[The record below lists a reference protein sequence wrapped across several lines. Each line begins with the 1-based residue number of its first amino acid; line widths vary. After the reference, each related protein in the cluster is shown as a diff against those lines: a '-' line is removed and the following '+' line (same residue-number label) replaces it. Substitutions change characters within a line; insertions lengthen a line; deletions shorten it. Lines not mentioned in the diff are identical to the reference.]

1 VTVGKD
7 GDLSISVRFQDVK
20 AMNDFEKDI
29 PKVIEDIKQAFL
41 FKFTKFTGVCVFSFE
56 REAMSSS
63 ISIDAKS

>member
-1 VTVGKD
+1 
-7 GDLSISVRFQDVK
+7 
-20 AMNDFEKDI
+20 MNDFEKDI